1 MDWSLGWLTAEV
13 ILGLVIAYVAINL
26 IAYGIQERFIFK
38 PEKLPQ
44 HFEYKYDYPFEELFF
59 DVKDGVRINGLH
71 FKAYGNTIGIILYF
85 HGNTRSIKG
94 WGKYSQDFTRYGW
107 DVIMIDYRGFGKSTG
122 KRTEKN
128 LKSDAQFVY
137 DQLKTKWPETSLL
150 VYGRSIGSG
159 FATKLAASNHPRML
173 LLDAPYYSF
182 SALTKR
188 YLPFLPIAW
197 ILRYPI
203 RTHTWLKYVKCPIRI
218 IHGTDDWLVPFRHSV
233 NLAKIMPQ
241 QTVLYP
247 IIGGKHNDLPSFD
260 QYHETLHKILHE
272 AETLPDTVQS
282 RHNTH
287 LF

>member
-1 MDWSLGWLTAEV
+1 MFGALFTAEV
-13 ILGLVIAYVAINL
+13 LIGILIAYVVINL
-26 IAYGIQERFIFK
+26 LAYAIQERFIFK

-44 HFEYKYDYPFEELFF
+44 DFEYKYDYPFEELFF
-59 DVKDGVRINGLH
+59 DIKPGVRINGLR
-71 FKAYGNTIGIILYF
+71 FKTEGLAKGLMLYF

-94 WGKYSQDFTRYGW
+94 WGKYSQDFTRHGW

-122 KRTEKN
+122 KRTERE
-128 LKSDAQFVY
+128 LKSDAQFIY
-137 DQLKTKWPETSLL
+137 EKLKEEMPETHII

-159 FATKLAASNHPRML
+159 FATKLAATNHPRML

-182 SALTKR
+182 SSLTKR

-203 RTHTWLKYVKCPIRI
+203 RTDKWIKYCKCPIRI
-218 IHGTDDWLVPFRHSV
+218 IHGTDDWLVPFKHSV
-233 NLAKIMPQ
+233 RLAKVMPH

-247 IIGGKHNDLPSFD
+247 IIGGKHNNLPSFA
-260 QYHETLHKILHE
+260 QYHETVEKILHE
-272 AETLPDTVQS
+272 AESLPDNVFT
-282 RHNTH
+282 RHNVN